1 MAGRRLSGDGVEYQ
15 PALDGLRAFAAL
27 AVVGYHLRISGFQGG
42 YLGVDI
48 FFVLSGF
55 LITRTLV
62 KSISVQGR
70 VDVKAFY
77 VRRALRLLPAYVA
90 VVVAAV
96 VADHFIHVGG
106 TLKGA
111 VASFL
116 YLANWAAGALGMG
129 MGSLD
134 HTWSL
139 SIEEQFYL
147 VWPALLAAIVVMAA
161 RRRHGVSRYVAAALL
176 LAYVSTVVAVLAGA
190 SEALVH
196 NATPFRAIEL
206 LAGGLLATTLPKIRT
221 LTPTGHLYYGPFCL
235 VGLVVLV
242 VLTSIHGPADP
253 LLVWPLTAVLTCGL
267 ISALCLGGGISR
279 WFAVRPLVAIG
290 MTSYGLYLWHFPVF
304 VTVDTVWG
312 LETNGPRLLALLI
325 TAAVV
330 PVSYFLVER
339 PFLRLKSRFEPR
351 PRSADRES
359 DIPRA
364 PEKVLTP
371 D

>member
-62 KSISVQGR
+62 RSISLQGR
-70 VDVKAFY
+70 VDFKTFY
-77 VRRALRLLPAYVA
+77 IRRALRLLPAYIA

-96 VADHFIHVGG
+96 VADRFIHVGG

-116 YLANWAAGALGMG
+116 YVGNWAAGLHMG

-147 VWPALLAAIVVMAA
+147 VWPALLAVIGAMAA
-161 RRRHGVSRYVAAALL
+161 RRGHGVSRYVAAALL
-176 LAYVSTVVAVLAGA
+176 LTYVSTVVAVLAGA

-196 NATPFRAIEL
+196 NGTPFRAIEL
-206 LAGGLLATTLPKIRT
+206 LAGGLLATSLPRIRT
-221 LTPTGHLYYGPFCL
+221 LAPTAHRYYGPICL
-235 VGLVVLV
+235 VGLVALV

-253 LLVWPLTAVLTCGL
+253 LFVWPLTAVLTCGL
-267 ISALCLGGGISR
+267 IAALCLGGGIAR
-279 WFAVRPLVAIG
+279 CFAVRPLVAIG

-312 LETNGPRLLALLI
+312 LESAGPRLLALAI
-325 TAAVV
+325 TAALV
-330 PVSYFLVER
+330 PISYFLIEK
-339 PFLRLKSRFEPR
+339 PFLRLKSRFQPR
-351 PRSADRES
+351 PTSTPRES
-359 DIPRA
+359 DIPRP